1 MDIIN
6 NKLKFLDP
14 LDGELSHCMISGNEK
29 IEEIINLG
37 DQPLCDSLLTNLN
50 VDKNKEKFYPL
61 RLKANY
67 DLGCSQLS
75 FIVPGEEVYH
85 ADYPY
90 RPGITNEIVQHH
102 STQASENIK
111 KYNIDKNNLI
121 VDIGSNDGTLLKQYQ
136 LKGVKVIG
144 VEPTNIAD
152 IANNDGIETVK
163 KPFNEV
169 VADEIKLI
177 HGQAKLITATNV
189 FAHMSQLGQV
199 LRGIKNLLSDDGVF
213 ILENHYMVD
222 ILKDNQY
229 DTIYHEHI
237 RNYSLKSIIYLFSLI
252 NMKVIHAEVLQR
264 YQGSIKVVVSKN
276 NKAIVDETISKIL
289 KNEEE
294 FGLYSPQVWKDFRI
308 RVEKTKKDILAILN
322 DIKKEGKTV
331 VGNSCPGRCS
341 TLLNYCGINKD
352 LIPYIAEQTTS
363 LKLNKFLPGMHIPIV
378 DNKILSEEQPDYIL
392 LLAWHL
398 KEPIIKYLRE
408 RGVKSS
414 FITPLPEVEIIN

>member
-14 LDGELSHCMISGNEK
+14 LDGELSHCMISGNEE

-50 VDKNKEKFYPL
+50 VDKKKEKFYPL

-102 STQASENIK
+102 TTQASENIK

-121 VDIGSNDGTLLKQYQ
+121 VDIGSNDGTLLKQYK

-152 IANNDGIETVK
+152 IANNDGIETIK

-222 ILKDNQY
+222 ILKENQY

-294 FGLYSPQVWKDFRI
+294 FGLYLPQVWKDFRI
-308 RVEKTKKDILAILN
+308 RVEKTKKDILEILN

-352 LIPYIAEQTTS
+352 LIPYIAEQSTS

>member
-14 LDGELSHCMISGNEK
+14 LDGELSHCMISGNEE

-50 VDKNKEKFYPL
+50 VDKKKEKFYPL
-61 RLKANY
+61 RLKSNY

-102 STQASENIK
+102 TTQASENIK

-121 VDIGSNDGTLLKQYQ
+121 VDIGSNDGTLLKQYK

-152 IANNDGIETVK
+152 IANNDGIETIK

-222 ILKDNQY
+222 ILKENQY

-294 FGLYSPQVWKDFRI
+294 FGLYLPQVWKDFRI
-308 RVEKTKKDILAILN
+308 RVEKTKKDILEILN

-352 LIPYIAEQTTS
+352 LIPYIAEQSTS

>member
-352 LIPYIAEQTTS
+352 LIPYI
-363 LKLNKFLPGMHIPIV
+363 FLI
-378 DNKILSEEQPDYIL
+378 KIHS
-392 LLAWHL
+392 
-398 KEPIIKYLRE
+398 
-408 RGVKSS
+408 
-414 FITPLPEVEIIN
+414 